1 MILHSQLSRRNK
13 IISMNSFKQKIFFFF
28 LLNLATIKSS
38 SLTTKLESNWWTPR
52 YEVHISSS
60 LPINSNPLKL
70 HCKSRDDDLGDVE
83 LRTNEELKF
92 HFNEHFLGGTLYF
105 CHFYWGPKD
114 TSHDIFNDKI
124 ADKCGL
130 ISKGYSFTF
139 IYGCY
144 WKIAEDGFYFNSQE
158 LPQPD
163 KQYTKLYGW

>member
-114 TSHDIFNDKI
+114 TIFSMIK
-124 ADKCGL
+124 
-130 ISKGYSFTF
+130 
-139 IYGCY
+139 
-144 WKIAEDGFYFNSQE
+144 
-158 LPQPD
+158 
-163 KQYTKLYGW
+163 